1 MKIYLLN
8 PPFVKGFVRCGRW
21 QGAAA
26 RSGGLDYPKWLAYA
40 TGLLENDFDVKLVDA
55 PARKLTRDDVLEDV
69 MKFRPDLII
78 SDTNF
83 SSLKNDIDVTIAL
96 KQVTG
101 AKTVLVGPPMARFS
115 DTILQDTA
123 IDITARYEYDLTL
136 HDLALT
142 LRDRSDLKKVKGI
155 YFKESGQVIKTHD
168 RDFTTDEDLN
178 SLPFVSRVYRKYLNI
193 SDYYL
198 SQSLYPEVQIFAGRG
213 CPFHCTFCSWPENLM
228 GRDYRCRSPDNIADE
243 FEYIEKDLPEVKE
256 VFIEDDT
263 FTLNK
268 HLVQE
273 FCNELIKRKIGLAWS
288 CNARATLDYSTM
300 KCMKKAGCRLV
311 IVGYESGSEEILKN
325 IKKGVTKTQMR
336 IFNFNAKKAKL
347 LVHGDFIIGLPGE
360 NKETAKETI
369 KFIKELKPNML
380 QVAVATPIPGT
391 EFYDYA
397 KENKYLLIDDLKQ
410 SIDENGY
417 QKCIISYPDFN
428 EVDIETFVN
437 KALKEYYLN
446 PSFVPIALSNV
457 FRKNGLHELKSMLAS
472 AHIFIKYIGITSF
485 RNNYAIHDK
494 KKGNI

>member
-26 RSGGLDYPKWLAYA
+26 RSGGMDYPKWLAYA
-40 TGLLENDFDVKLVDA
+40 TGLLEKDFDVALVDA
-55 PARKLTRDDVLEDV
+55 PARNLSIEDVLKDAK
-69 MKFRPDLII
+69 KFKPDLIV

-83 SSLKNDIDVTIAL
+83 SSLKNDIDATVAL
-96 KQVTG
+96 KSSTG
-101 AKTVLVGPPMARFS
+101 AKTILVGPPMARFS
-115 DTILQDTA
+115 NSILRDTA
-123 IDITARYEYDLTL
+123 IDFTARYEYDLTL
-136 HDLALT
+136 SDLAAAIKNS
-142 LRDRSDLKKVKGI
+142 SDLNEVKGI
-155 YFKESGQVIKTHD
+155 CFKEAGRIVQTPN

-178 SLPFVSRVYRKYLNI
+178 NLPFVSRVYGKYLEI

-213 CPFHCTFCSWPENLM
+213 CPFNCTFCSWPENLM
-228 GRDYRCRSPDNIADE
+228 GRNYRCRSPDNIADE

-273 FCNELIKRKIGLAWS
+273 FCSELIKRKVGLAWS
-288 CNARATLDYSTM
+288 CNARATLDYTTM

-311 IVGYESGSEEILKN
+311 IVGYESGSEQIIKS

-336 IFNFNAKKAKL
+336 IFNAEAKKAKL

-360 NKETAKETI
+360 TKETAQETI
-369 KFIKELKPNML
+369 EFIKELKPNIL

-391 EFYDYA
+391 DFYDYA
-397 KENKYLLIDDLKQ
+397 KKNGFLLVDDLNQ

-417 QKCIISYPDFN
+417 QKCIISYPGLDHN
-428 EVDIETFVN
+428 EIESLVN
-437 KALKEYYLN
+437 SALKEYYLS
-446 PSFVPIALSNV
+446 PSFMLVALSNIL
-457 FRKNGLHELKSMLAS
+457 RKNGLHELKSMMLS
-472 AHIFIKYIGITSF
+472 AKVFLKYI
-485 RNNYAIHDK
+485 RV
-494 KKGNI
+494 GNQ